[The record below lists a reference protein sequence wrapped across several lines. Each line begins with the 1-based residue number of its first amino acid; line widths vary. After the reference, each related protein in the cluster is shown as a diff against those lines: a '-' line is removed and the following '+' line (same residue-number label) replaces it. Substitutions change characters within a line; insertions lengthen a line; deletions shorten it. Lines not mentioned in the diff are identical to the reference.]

1 MKYSMS
7 VSERMGTT
15 SEQSRQH
22 SHGTQVYFSSIFF
35 QCVALN
41 DNITTKKVIEESPPQ
56 G

>member
-7 VSERMGTT
+7 VSERMATT